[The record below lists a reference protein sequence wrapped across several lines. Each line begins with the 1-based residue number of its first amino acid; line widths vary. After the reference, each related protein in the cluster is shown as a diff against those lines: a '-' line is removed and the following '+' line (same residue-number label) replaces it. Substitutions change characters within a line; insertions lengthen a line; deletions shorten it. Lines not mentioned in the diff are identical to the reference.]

1 MERHFNNGDFEK
13 LLRENANQYRMYPSE
28 KVWKGIH
35 SALHTRRRWYGLS
48 AAIMFLL
55 TGSTVFIII
64 HNNSGK
70 NNSAGQKNVSIQNS
84 NQQQVIADA
93 ANDTKT
99 FTPAVNEIK
108 PANRP
113 TANLAELYLNGHVF
127 TSSTKD
133 DIQPDL
139 SLNNNLS
146 NIIGQE
152 VLDPSISGN
161 NIDVIDDHPYLYTDL
176 NLLKQ
181 HIFVKPEVAPGDVL
195 VPDEKNITD
204 HKSVDENTEQKI
216 NDAISALASQ
226 NVLIPKTAKQ
236 SRVTGQVYFAPT
248 VSYRKLTENKKV
260 YAGTGFSVPIDLKN
274 VIKHKPA
281 MGLEF
286 GIEGKYR
293 VNEKFSIKTGL
304 QFNINRYDIRAYS
317 HPTEIATV
325 ALTSNYGVVDSLST
339 TTNYRNFSG
348 SSPNSNWLENFYF
361 QVAAPVGVEII
372 LSDNKNIQWGLSG
385 TLQPTYVIGDRAYL
399 ISSDYKNYA
408 KFPDL
413 MRRWNIS
420 TGVGTFVAY
429 STGRIKWQVGPH
441 FRYQHLSSFVSELSV
456 KEKLYAVGLRVGA
469 TLNNDKK

>member
-1 MERHFNNGDFEK
+1 MERQFNNGDFEK
-13 LLRENANQYRMYPSE
+13 LLRDNANQYRMYPSE

-55 TGSTVFIII
+55 TGSIVSIII
-64 HNNSGK
+64 YNDNPGK
-70 NNSAGQKNVSIQNS
+70 NNSAEQKNILIQGN
-84 NQQQVIADA
+84 NQQQVPATQSKE
-93 ANDTKT
+93 TKT
-99 FTPAVNEIK
+99 FTPAINGVK
-108 PANRP
+108 LADRP
-113 TANLAELYLNGHVF
+113 TANLAELYLKGPVF
-127 TSSTKD
+127 TIPASNE
-133 DIQPDL
+133 IQPDL
-139 SLNNNLS
+139 NLNNNVS

-152 VLDPSISGN
+152 AFEASTFNSNETVD
-161 NIDVIDDHPYLYTDL
+161 PYLYADL

-181 HIFVKPEVAPGDVL
+181 NGFVKPEDDAVSDIFPN
-195 VPDEKNITD
+195 EKNITGQ
-204 HKSVDENTEQKI
+204 SSLNESTEKEM

-226 NVLIPKTAKQ
+226 NILLPKPVKQARLTA
-236 SRVTGQVYFAPT
+236 QVYFTPT

-260 YAGTGFSVPIDLKN
+260 YPGGFYVPAIDLKN
-274 VIKHKPA
+274 IVKHKPA

-286 GIEGKYR
+286 GIEGKYKAD
-293 VNEKFSIKTGL
+293 EKFSIKTGL

-325 ALTSNYGVVDSLST
+325 ALSSGYGGVDSLST
-339 TTNYRNFSG
+339 LSYYRNFSG

-361 QVAAPVGVEII
+361 QVAIPVGAEFII
-372 LSDNKNIQWGLSG
+372 SDNKNIQWGVSG
-385 TLQPTYVIGDRAYL
+385 TIQPTYVIGDRAYV

-420 TGVGTFVAY
+420 TGIETFVAY

-441 FRYQHLSSFVSELSV
+441 LRYQHLSSFVSALTV
-456 KEKLYAVGLRVGA
+456 KEKLYAIGLKVGA
-469 TLNNDKK
+469 TLNNNKK